1 MNFIYEGETRVSQVE
16 VLAEKGTEPTHVSE
30 EHTELEDRA
39 GGLWASPLDSSTL
52 DTITCQESIE
62 LNMYLSSK
70 TLSGL
75 RNAVCKIPQNLSC

>member
-1 MNFIYEGETRVSQVE
+1 ME

-39 GGLWASPLDSSTL
+39 GGLWASPLDSTL

-70 TLSGL
+70 ISVASVVSLDKCLPLKLPRKLYPRVNYTLGG
-75 RNAVCKIPQNLSC
+75 

>member
-39 GGLWASPLDSSTL
+39 EGGLWASPLDSTL

-62 LNMYLSSK
+62 LNMYLGSK

>member
-39 GGLWASPLDSSTL
+39 GGLWASPLDSTL
-52 DTITCQESIE
+52 VSITCHKLIE
-62 LNMYLSSK
+62 LNMLIC
-70 TLSGL
+70 
-75 RNAVCKIPQNLSC
+75 RF